1 MLCAHVLYFTPDVVP
16 FVRKLHEHAL
26 RECMVV
32 IRVDQAGSGT
42 GPLYEELHGEPV
54 APEPSF
60 IDLYNL
66 LYQLGIVADVRIAEG
81 RNSMSSFASIDQA
94 EASVTQSLAPA
105 DEAARAKIRPFLEAN
120 LIAGPEGE
128 LVFKGAQRRV
138 AIVSWRT
145 DGKLNL

>member
-1 MLCAHVLYFTPDVVP
+1 MHGRDPSGPGWLERA
-16 FVRKLHEHAL
+16 AL
-26 RECMVV
+26 R
-32 IRVDQAGSGT
+32 RAARRARS
-42 GPLYEELHGEPV
+42 
-54 APEPSF
+54 PEPSF

-120 LIAGPEGE
+120 LITGSEGE